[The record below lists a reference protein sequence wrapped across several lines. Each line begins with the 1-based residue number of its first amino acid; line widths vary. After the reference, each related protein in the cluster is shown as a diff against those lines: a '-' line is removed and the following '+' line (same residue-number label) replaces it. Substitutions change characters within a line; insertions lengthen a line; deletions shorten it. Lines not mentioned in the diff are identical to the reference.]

1 MTKTKTK
8 EEKLSLSV
16 TYTVDNLDIIKKFK
30 ELLELIYKTRNWR

>member
-16 TYTVDNLDIIKKFK
+16 TYTGDNLDIIKKFK